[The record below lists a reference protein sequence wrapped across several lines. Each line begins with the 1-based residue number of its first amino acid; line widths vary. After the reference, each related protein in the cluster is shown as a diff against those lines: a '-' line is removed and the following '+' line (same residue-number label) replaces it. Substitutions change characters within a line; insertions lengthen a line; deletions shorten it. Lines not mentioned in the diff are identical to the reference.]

1 MYKTEKINILKKSI
15 DEKKMTTCWF
25 SCDLAYSHFYITK
38 VNDNLMVGAEEFDFF
53 IKGYE
58 IMKLSRLKKVKMRND
73 ACDEINKYTGLVDK
87 IKNYDI
93 NLSSFYTACKDI
105 KQLDRIVMVYCDNSP
120 SSYYVGKI
128 EYVGKNSLYLYD
140 FDSNGVWAEKG
151 VKIPFR
157 DIDGIAWDTTYTRG
171 WELYFDK
178 ISPVNR

>member
-1 MYKTEKINILKKSI
+1 MKKTEKIDILKKSI
-15 DEKKMTTCWF
+15 DEKKMTSCWF
-25 SCDLAYSHFYITK
+25 SCDLTYSHFYVTN
-38 VNDNLMVGAEEFDFF
+38 VSNTLMAGAEEFDFF

-58 IMKLSRLKKVKMRND
+58 IMKLSRLKKVRMRND

-120 SSYYVGKI
+120 DSYYVGKI
-128 EYVGKNSLYLYD
+128 EYVEKNSLYLYD
-140 FDSNGVWAEKG
+140 FDSNGVWFEKG
-151 VKIPFR
+151 VEIPFR

>member
-1 MYKTEKINILKKSI
+1 MKKAEKIDILKKSI
-15 DEKKMTTCWF
+15 DEKKMTSCWF
-25 SCDLAYSHFYITK
+25 SCDLTYSHFYVTN
-38 VNDNLMVGAEEFDFF
+38 VSNTLMAGAEEFDFF

-58 IMKLSRLKKVKMRND
+58 IMKLSRLKKVRMRND

-128 EYVGKNSLYLYD
+128 EYVEKNSLYLYD
-140 FDSNGVWAEKG
+140 FDSNGVWFEKG
-151 VKIPFR
+151 LEIPFR